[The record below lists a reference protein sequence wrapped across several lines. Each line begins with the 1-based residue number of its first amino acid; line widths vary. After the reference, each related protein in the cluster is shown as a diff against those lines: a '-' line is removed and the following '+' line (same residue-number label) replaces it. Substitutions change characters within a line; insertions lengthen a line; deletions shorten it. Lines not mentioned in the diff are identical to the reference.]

1 MFWSVYG
8 LWALFLLLMFVM
20 FFSFSLFFIFSDF
33 AVFVEYYLFSMNGCP
48 VEFMMVFDWVSLMFL
63 SFVMLI
69 SSVVIF
75 YSEEYMEGDENLNRF
90 CYLVLL
96 FVLSMGLLILSP
108 NLISILLGWDGLG
121 LVSYCLVIY
130 YQNNRSLNA
139 GMITV
144 LSNRIGDVG
153 ILIGIVWMLNFGNW
167 NYFSYVL
174 LEDMGSEFYWV
185 GGCVVLA
192 ALTKSAQIPFSAWL
206 PAAMAAPTPVSALV
220 HSSTLVT
227 AGVYLLIRLS
237 QYFSVGV
244 FSCVL
249 MFISCM
255 TMFMSGLGANYEM
268 DMKKVIALSTL
279 SQLGVMM
286 LSISFGY
293 WKLAYFHMLTHALFK
308 ALLFLCAGS
317 VIHSSGGA
325 QDLRYMGGMI
335 EFSPVVGSC
344 FNLANLSLCGIP
356 FLAGFYSKDLILE
369 NVSFFNFNFFIFIF
383 FSVSIG
389 LTACYSFRLFFYIMG
404 RNFFMFFSNF
414 GEGSIV
420 SVSIIFL
427 SFWAVIMGSTLMW
440 ILFPIPCFVF
450 VPIFY
455 SVMGVLCVI
464 VGLWMGLILW
474 GVSGSYLFLT
484 GKSVNHFL
492 GLMWF
497 LPWLSSNPLLSK
509 LSLGGYFLS
518 SDLSWGEWMGPQGVF
533 EGMVIGSSIFQW
545 FQDNNLKM
553 YLVSFAIWV
562 IIFTFLM
569 LML

>member
-33 AVFVEYYLFSMNGCP
+33 AVFVEYYLFSMNGCS

-69 SSVVIF
+69 SSVVVF

-344 FNLANLSLCGIP
+344 FNIANLSLCGIP

-440 ILFPIPCFVF
+440 ILFPVPCFVF

-455 SVMGVLCVI
+455 SIVGILCVI

-484 GKSVNHFL
+484 GKSVSHFL

-509 LSLGGYFLS
+509 LSLGGYFLK
-518 SDLSWGEWMGPQGVF
+518 SDLSWGEWMGPQGIF